1 MPQTSPAP
9 AVAPPP
15 GRCPRGPDSRIARFA
30 SPATRMLLAGDGLTT
45 VLLQAVLRVPLGI
58 RTDSIEQARAS
69 VLGDT
74 EAVSALRVPGRRPC
88 WSRHSRLLT
97 PDGATVSF
105 NRVVAP
111 TARDPRVDAAMA
123 DPEQPLGF
131 ALNGAGLTTVR
142 QLHGVGRVRW
152 PAGTGRLCAFKTYTL
167 HGPGGV
173 LAFVHERYSP
183 DWFSAAVDAPAG

>member
-1 MPQTSPAP
+1 MPQTAPAP

-15 GRCPRGPDSRIARFA
+15 RRCPQGLDARIARFA

-45 VLLQAVLRVPLGI
+45 VLLQAALREPLDI
-58 RTDSIEQARAS
+58 RADSIEQTHANA
-69 VLGDT
+69 LGDT
-74 EAVSALRVPGRRPC
+74 EAVSALRLPGQQPC

-97 PDGATVSF
+97 PDGATISL

-111 TARDPRVDAAMA
+111 TARDPRMDAAMA

-131 ALNGAGLTTVR
+131 ALSRAGLTTVR
-142 QLHGVGRVRW
+142 QLHSVGRVRW
-152 PAGTGRLCAFKTYTL
+152 PAGPGRLCVFKTYTM

-183 DWFSAAVDAPAG
+183 DWFSAAADAPAG